1 METGYCLDAA
11 HIKASKKG
19 DNMKSFKVI
28 NQMVIEDCSVLTLD
42 NKRTIEEFDTTL
54 IICENASYSYAP
66 THNPYII
73 NVDSTDD
80 FLGKTIQFVV

>member
-1 METGYCLDAA
+1 MVIY
-11 HIKASKKG
+11 
-19 DNMKSFKVI
+19 MKSFSVL
-28 NQMVIEDCSVLTLD
+28 NQMIIGNCSVLTL
-42 NKRTIEEFDTTL
+42 NSKRTIEEYNTAL
-54 IICENASYSYAP
+54 IICENDSYSYAP